1 MNNPFYKYAVLIV
14 LFLITLIRV
23 ILLRETAD
31 NISDVTFLLYTVLVG
46 GIIGSVM
53 YDLYIFIKR
62 TKL

>member
-1 MNNPFYKYAVLIV
+1 MSNPFYKYAVLIV

-46 GIIGSVM
+46 GIVGSVM